1 MYKKISK
8 LPDFVFAILTY
19 FLPIFLLF
27 LFFSPDF
34 YKREIISFGYLALI
48 SILYLFLSF
57 SISLLWTK
65 LRVVGFGFIFYYT
78 IISIAL
84 IFILLTYNLTNST
97 LLIALR
103 VIIVFIIILLIIPAL
118 IIKQKIEN
126 RIRKKIIKVVNKK
139 K

>member
-1 MYKKISK
+1 M
-8 LPDFVFAILTY
+8 
-19 FLPIFLLF
+19 
-27 LFFSPDF
+27 FFSPDF
-34 YKREIISFGYLALI
+34 YKREVISFGYLALI

-103 VIIVFIIILLIIPAL
+103 TIIVFIIILLIIPAL